1 MSLDTNLLRQM
12 HAQDSSAIQQLK
24 QLLIDEREQ
33 LAQRKQDQLSIIAEQ
48 KALLVDQLNH
58 NSKQRTAV
66 LNALN
71 LPANAQGWD
80 LFLQRNTATLPLRED
95 WQRLVVEFEEC
106 QQLNDVNGKLIARSQ
121 QTLNHLLNLLRGKVA
136 TASLYTA
143 QGLKSEQTS
152 SFTVAKA

>member
-1 MSLDTNLLRQM
+1 MSLDISLLHQM
-12 HAQDSSAIQQLK
+12 LAQDSSAIQQLK

-33 LAQRKQDQLSIIAEQ
+33 LAQRKQDRLAIIAEQ
-48 KALLVDQLNH
+48 KTILVGQLSH
-58 NSKQRTAV
+58 NSKQRQKV

-80 LFLQRNTATLPLRED
+80 LLLQRNTTTLPLRAD
-95 WQRLVVEFEEC
+95 WQLLVSEFEEC
-106 QQLNDVNGKLIARSQ
+106 QELNDINGKMIARSQ

-143 QGLKSEQTS
+143 QGLKTEQTS

>member
-1 MSLDTNLLRQM
+1 MSLDINLLRQM

-33 LAQRKQDQLSIIAEQ
+33 LAQRKQDQLSTIAEQ
-48 KALLVDQLNH
+48 KTILVDQLNH

-71 LPANAQGWD
+71 LPTNAQGWD

-95 WQRLVVEFEEC
+95 WQRLVAEFEEC
-106 QQLNDVNGKLIARSQ
+106 QQLNDINGKLIARSQ

>member
-1 MSLDTNLLRQM
+1 MSLDINLLRQM

-48 KALLVDQLNH
+48 KTILVDQLNH

-66 LNALN
+66 LTALN
-71 LPANAQGWD
+71 LPTNAQGWD

-106 QQLNDVNGKLIARSQ
+106 QQLNDINGKLIARSQ